1 MKRLWKVHMK
11 RKITKLI
18 FITIAVIGIFD
29 TIIMATRSG
38 NVDTGILLPSIGG
51 ASIIFVMIF
60 IRTEHYKK
68 KLKFYNNIGKVF
80 FWLFI
85 VWFISFVVLTSVILT
100 SAISQSNEKV
110 DSVIVLGAGL
120 KGDKPTLVLQERLN
134 YTIDYLNNNTD
145 AIAVVSGGQ
154 GVGEVITEAEGMK
167 RYLIEHGISE
177 NRIIKEEKSTSTY
190 ENMIFSKKVYEETI
204 GKKLDKVMI
213 ITNDFHMLRSKHLAR
228 RVGLEP
234 YGISSGTP
242 WYIYPNVLLREYLA
256 IFKSLIFD
264 R

>member
-1 MKRLWKVHMK
+1 MK
-11 RKITKLI
+11 TKLI
-18 FITIAVIGIFD
+18 KIILICIAIAGIID
-29 TIIMATRSG
+29 TIILAIRSG
-38 NVDTGILLPSIGG
+38 NVDTGILSPSIGG
-51 ASIIFVMIF
+51 VFIIFLLLF

-68 KLKFYNNIGKVF
+68 KLKLYNKIGKVLLG
-80 FWLFI
+80 LFI
-85 VWFISFVVLTSVILT
+85 VWFISFAALTIVILT
-100 SAISQSNEKV
+100 SAVSQSDEKV

-134 YTIDYLNNNTD
+134 YTIEYLNKNTD

-154 GVGEVITEAEGMK
+154 GIGEIITEAEGMK
-167 RYLIEHGISE
+167 RYLIAHGISE

-190 ENMIFSKKVYEETI
+190 ENMIFSKKVYEETT
-204 GKKLDKVMI
+204 GKELDKVMI
-213 ITNDFHMLRSKHLAR
+213 ITNDFHMFRSKHLAK

-256 IFKSLIFD
+256 VIKSFIFD

>member
-1 MKRLWKVHMK
+1 MKTKL
-11 RKITKLI
+11 RKIILI
-18 FITIAVIGIFD
+18 IFAIAGIID
-29 TIIMATRSG
+29 TIILATRSG
-38 NVDTGILLPSIGG
+38 NVDTGILLPSIAG
-51 ASIIFVMIF
+51 AFIIFVMLF

-68 KLKFYNNIGKVF
+68 KLKLYNKIGKVIF
-80 FWLFI
+80 CLFI
-85 VWFISFVVLTSVILT
+85 VWFISFVVLTSVILI

-134 YTIDYLNNNTD
+134 YTIEYLNKNTD

-154 GVGEVITEAEGMK
+154 GIGEIITEAEGMK
-167 RYLIEHGISE
+167 RYLIAHGISE

-190 ENMIFSKKVYEETI
+190 ENMIYSKKVYEETI

-213 ITNDFHMLRSKHLAR
+213 ITNDFHMFRSKHLAR

-242 WYIYPNVLLREYLA
+242 WYIYPNVLVREYLA
-256 IFKSLIFD
+256 VFKSFVFD
-264 R
+264 RG

>member
-1 MKRLWKVHMK
+1 MK
-11 RKITKLI
+11 RKLI
-18 FITIAVIGIFD
+18 RIILIIFALIGIID
-29 TIIMATRSG
+29 TIILAKRSG

-51 ASIIFVMIF
+51 ACIIFVMIF
-60 IRTEHYKK
+60 IRTKHYKK
-68 KLKFYNNIGKVF
+68 NIKIYTRIGKVF
-80 FWLFI
+80 FGLLI

-100 SAISQSNEKV
+100 SAVAQSNEKV

-134 YTIDYLNNNTD
+134 YTIDYLNKNTD

-154 GVGEVITEAEGMK
+154 GVGEIITEAEGMK
-167 RYLIEHGISE
+167 RYLVAYGISE
-177 NRIIKEEKSTSTY
+177 SRILKEEKSTSTY
-190 ENMIFSKKVYEETI
+190 ENMVFSKKLYEETI

-213 ITNDFHMLRSKHLAR
+213 ITNDFHMFRSKHLAK

-256 IFKSLIFD
+256 VIKSFVFD